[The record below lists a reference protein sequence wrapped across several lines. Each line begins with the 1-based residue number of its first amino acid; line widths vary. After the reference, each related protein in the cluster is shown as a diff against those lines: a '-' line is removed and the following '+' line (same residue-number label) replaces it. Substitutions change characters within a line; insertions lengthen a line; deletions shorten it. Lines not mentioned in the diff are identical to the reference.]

1 MKNKEQTNVC
11 YGCFGAANGDCDECD
26 MGIGV
31 IRMKNKERYQKEIVQ
46 IASDGFNI
54 AVSRRYNKPM
64 ECASANCKICVFN
77 NTEHCG
83 DAFKEWAESE
93 YIEKPVISKKDKAFL
108 EYIREEF
115 KYITRDDGNKQL
127 FAWSAKPERGLTI
140 NEWLNTRSDA
150 IGLYGFNLE
159 LPMVKWLDEEPWL
172 IEDLKKLEVVDS
184 YE

>member
-1 MKNKEQTNVC
+1 MTNKEK
-11 YGCFGAANGDCDECD
+11 FA
-26 MGIGV
+26 
-31 IRMKNKERYQKEIVQ
+31 KEIAEIVC
-46 IASDGFNI
+46 DGSCVAVDKATGNPVSCNNI
-54 AVSRRYNKPM
+54 VCIDCTLSNKGG
-64 ECASANCKICVFN
+64 CKI
-77 NTEHCG
+77 
-83 DAFKEWAESE
+83 ALKEWAESE

-108 EYIREEF
+108 EYIKEEF

-150 IGLYGFNLE
+150 IGLYGFDLE

-172 IEDLKKLEVVDS
+172 IDDLKKLEVVDS

>member
-26 MGIGV
+26 KD
-31 IRMKNKERYQKEIVQ
+31 RRDKEMTNREKYAKEILD
-46 IASDGFNI
+46 ITCSGDKLAMRKADKRLTGC
-54 AVSRRYNKPM
+54 NKL
-64 ECASANCKICVFN
+64 ECNGCCFSGTGRCSEVIQK
-77 NTEHCG
+77 
-83 DAFKEWAESE
+83 WAESE

-108 EYIREEF
+108 EYIKEEF

-150 IGLYGFNLE
+150 IGLYGFDLE

-172 IEDLKKLEVVDS
+172 IDDLKKLEVVDS